1 MTNKIVNA
9 IELNVTNNI
18 YAHCIIQIKTIFS
31 YASKYLNVDAGNGAS
46 QLPCGTWAQYQVQ
59 PHPVLDLLM
68 PRVMLLYFHNEIIYV
83 FNISKFYFNY
93 FTILFHFSYVCRGC
107 ILFNFV

>member
-1 MTNKIVNA
+1 M
-9 IELNVTNNI
+9 

-31 YASKYLNVDAGNGAS
+31 YASKDLNVDAGNGAS
-46 QLPCGTWAQYQVQ
+46 QLPCGTWAQYQAQ

-83 FNISKFYFNY
+83 FIISKFYFNY
-93 FTILFHFSYVCRGC
+93 FTISFYFSYVYRGC
-107 ILFNFV
+107 ILFNFM